1 MSEPER
7 SIVIL
12 PSVIR
17 LLGTCSGNL
26 KEEARSLTP
35 PGCCMWVAPLLQA
48 RNLLLRH
55 GEEEE
60 TKQRTG
66 SRRVLLED
74 NEHKRRQVR
83 QSGPSRRIR
92 HEKVKEMAKPRVV
105 AFAKPQ
111 VSPLFRPEVLIVEND
126 VEK

>member
-1 MSEPER
+1 MSEPEH

-26 KEEARSLTP
+26 KEEARLLTP

-55 GEEEE
+55 GKEEE

-66 SRRVLLED
+66 PV
-74 NEHKRRQVR
+74 VYFW
-83 QSGPSRRIR
+83 RITSTNGDST
-92 HEKVKEMAKPRVV
+92 AG
-105 AFAKPQ
+105 Q
-111 VSPLFRPEVLIVEND
+111 LS
-126 VEK
+126 